1 MSYSVE
7 YNFLWTVF
15 SPRKLFELFVRGV
28 LGDLVHQLWVW
39 REWLLA
45 LFRRLFLDTDSA
57 TLVTEPSLSSLSLP
71 CNGFPRHAFFAFS
84 LKSKITNEKRAK
96 QRIQNTVSSVL
107 ACGLREVRDIMV
119 RIVDGRRVNIH
130 GSDLVE
136 LFGLIT
142 CEEDGRGQV
151 DKLLVLVRSALDP
164 RFWAGKVRQD
174 RVDGCVGEV
183 GLEVTVQKQQTETG
197 ETWEKSRETT
207 CACNKHLFH
216 DLEPRVCDTHED
228 VRSTQWARCAQ
239 KVCEQHVSVCTPVVA
254 HKVAVSTWVWNFTPW
269 RNSSL
274 HDHLGRTPSDFLLG
288 PFDLSHQDLIH
299 KFAFHQVSDVWV
311 NASRFPEA
319 CSSCDSWW
327 WLCVEFWIWVLV
339 HSEVSFP
346 IVWERVHFLLYFL
359 EYHVSLCKEL
369 LKFCRMQLAIACFM
383 NFLHGLLTQ
392 NVVLVAIPRSTNCDS
407 LTELG
412 RSLTFANLISVL
424 QGLRKMSEFLF
435 APKFSECYFW
445 SFRGTSCLANNY
457 CVRFYW

>member
-7 YNFLWTVF
+7 YNFLWTEF

-39 REWLLA
+39 REWLLV

-151 DKLLVLVRSALDP
+151 AKLLVLVRSALDP
-164 RFWAGKVRQD
+164 RFWAGKVRPD

-183 GLEVTVQKQQTETG
+183 GLEVTVQKLQMETG
-197 ETWEKSRETT
+197 ETWEKSRERRHAHATNIFFMT
-207 CACNKHLFH
+207 LSNACVTRMKMC
-216 DLEPRVCDTHED
+216 E
-228 VRSTQWARCAQ
+228 VRSERAVRRKCASNMW
-239 KVCEQHVSVCTPVVA
+239 VCV
-254 HKVAVSTWVWNFTPW
+254 
-269 RNSSL
+269 
-274 HDHLGRTPSDFLLG
+274 HLQ
-288 PFDLSHQDLIH
+288 SHT
-299 KFAFHQVSDVWV
+299 K
-311 NASRFPEA
+311 
-319 CSSCDSWW
+319 
-327 WLCVEFWIWVLV
+327 
-339 HSEVSFP
+339 
-346 IVWERVHFLLYFL
+346 
-359 EYHVSLCKEL
+359 
-369 LKFCRMQLAIACFM
+369 
-383 NFLHGLLTQ
+383 
-392 NVVLVAIPRSTNCDS
+392 
-407 LTELG
+407 
-412 RSLTFANLISVL
+412 
-424 QGLRKMSEFLF
+424 
-435 APKFSECYFW
+435 
-445 SFRGTSCLANNY
+445 
-457 CVRFYW
+457 